1 MTNFKSVFCRNK
13 QVCLFIKI
21 FKIFKCHLMLFDIII
36 LHYCTFSYI
45 MLYQTKLTRIIVAV
59 AERNK
64 IQIID
69 YAFQYS
75 LYRKKFLC
83 PSFSSIHFQQNVIVQ
98 RIRFLRSAKQKKK
111 SLCKVQLSRRR
122 ICSLKDF
129 CSVAAT
135 FTIVNRMFH
144 RKMINIKIF
153 LKLKNFV
160 LKFIFPI

>member
-45 MLYQTKLTRIIVAV
+45 MLYQTKLTRIIVTV

-75 LYRKKFLC
+75 LYIKKFLC
-83 PSFSSIHFQQNVIVQ
+83 PSFYIHSFSTKHDSPMDSV
-98 RIRFLRSAKQKKK
+98 SKK
-111 SLCKVQLSRRR
+111 
-122 ICSLKDF
+122 
-129 CSVAAT
+129 
-135 FTIVNRMFH
+135 
-144 RKMINIKIF
+144 RKTEEEKP
-153 LKLKNFV
+153 V
-160 LKFIFPI
+160 